1 MNGQTVIETQDLTKV
16 YGEQVAV
23 NRLNL
28 KIDQGEVFGFLGPN
42 GAGKTTSLLM
52 LLGLSEPTSGK
63 AWVCGFDPTREPLKV
78 KKIVGYLP
86 ENVGFYDDLTAAQ
99 NLLFMGR
106 LNGIPEEAARP
117 KVQEVLRVVGLETDS
132 RKKVGAYSRGMRQR
146 LGIAEVLLKEPQV
159 VFLDEPTLGL
169 DPDGALQ
176 MLEVIR
182 LMSRDK
188 KITVLFSSHLLDQVQ
203 KISDRVGIMLK
214 GNMVAMGRIDDLAEE
229 KFGIGQE
236 KYTLEEIYM
245 KYFKEGQS

>member
-1 MNGQTVIETQDLTKV
+1 VNGQTVIETQDLTKV

-42 GAGKTTSLLM
+42 GAGKTTTLLM

-63 AWVCGFDPTREPLKV
+63 SWVCGFDPTRDPLKV

-86 ENVGFYDDLTAAQ
+86 ENVGFYDDMNAVQ
-99 NLLFMGR
+99 NLLFMSR
-106 LNGIPEEAARP
+106 LNGIPNEVARP
-117 KVQEVLRVVGLETDS
+117 KADEVLRIVGLDADP
-132 RKKVGAYSRGMRQR
+132 RKRVGAYSRGMRQR

-176 MLEVIR
+176 MLDVIR
-182 LMSRDK
+182 AMSQEK
-188 KITVLFSSHLLDQVQ
+188 KITVFFSSHLLDQVQ
-203 KISDRVGIMLK
+203 KISHRVGIMLK
-214 GNMVAMGRIDDLAEE
+214 GNMVAIGRIDDLAKE